1 MSEFFEYKF
10 LAMEYFYKYVCEE
23 EFTYIQAAARCF
35 VDFTLLLSENTVK
48 SLAFYS
54 TVLVQVTRYM
64 KEDIRQEVKQL
75 FKIEYKRLIEL
86 YTFTLLKN
94 LLSENE
100 RDYIDDD
107 IDFIKYKLEYF

>member
-23 EFTYIQAAARCF
+23 EFTYIKAAARCF
-35 VDFTLLLSENTVK
+35 VDFTLPLSENTVK

-54 TVLVQVTRYM
+54 TILVQVTRYM
-64 KEDIRQEVKQL
+64 KEDIQQEVKQL
-75 FKIEYKRLIEL
+75 FKKLIEL

>member
-23 EFTYIQAAARCF
+23 EFTYIKAAARCF
-35 VDFTLLLSENTVK
+35 VDFTLPLSENTVK

-54 TVLVQVTRYM
+54 TILVQVTRYM
-64 KEDIRQEVKQL
+64 KEDIQQEVKQL
-75 FKIEYKRLIEL
+75 FKNEYKKLIEL

-107 IDFIKYKLEYF
+107 IDFVKYKLEYF